1 MDEQAWEREFAGRD
15 RTPEH
20 RDRSPGPREQL
31 PAARDRLPGDR
42 LPGDR
47 LPAGQDEGPAGVT
60 QIHEPGALP
69 VDPAFPLRQAAWEL
83 LPQEVRAKTLEKA
96 GRTLLWWARV
106 YTDRAPFALVLGDR
120 GLCRVE
126 PVYRDGRAAEH
137 RGERARV
144 EPGSLVSRSFDGRPR
159 QTGGAGSGGAAAPGR
174 PGAPVERLVLD
185 PPDAQG
191 VLGHF
196 PLDVQDFLQRPFL
209 AGPRAV
215 TAEWYYEETAE
226 PGHTDLFVLL
236 CLSTDRHVTAVEA
249 RRTLDRGATPDRARW
264 HAITCHRARLTP
276 R

>member
-1 MDEQAWEREFAGRD
+1 MDEKAWEREFAGRD
-15 RTPEH
+15 QMPEH
-20 RDRSPGPREQL
+20 RDRMPGRQSRL
-31 PAARDRLPGDR
+31 PAGRDPM
-42 LPGDR
+42 PGDR
-47 LPAGQDEGPAGVT
+47 LPARRDEGDGGLT

-69 VDPAFPLRQAAWEL
+69 VDPESPDRLRAWEL
-83 LPQEVRAKTLEKA
+83 LPDDVRTKTLEKA
-96 GRTLLWWARV
+96 GRSLVWWARV
-106 YTDRAPFALVLGDR
+106 YADGTPFAVVLGDR

-126 PVYRDGRAAEH
+126 PVYGGGRAREH
-137 RGERARV
+137 RGERVRV
-144 EPGSLVSRSFDGRPR
+144 EPGSLVSRSFDGRPPR
-159 QTGGAGSGGAAAPGR
+159 AGGGGSAAPGR
-174 PGAPVERLVLD
+174 PGGPVERLVLD
-185 PPDAQG
+185 PPEAQG

-209 AGPRAV
+209 AGLRTV
-215 TAEWYYEETAE
+215 TAEWYYEETVA